1 MVALHGERIP
11 PARGI
16 LRGAMS
22 QENVDRMREGIEA
35 MNRRDIEAIL
45 LGMDPEVR
53 FEHRLAA
60 LQGSFVGVEGVRRWF
75 ADLLETFDTWWVYGE
90 DIRDLGD
97 RVLALGTI
105 RATGRESGVET
116 ELPLAILA
124 RYKDGLLT
132 DFIDYGD
139 REQALEAAGQRE

>member
-1 MVALHGERIP
+1 
-11 PARGI
+11 
-16 LRGAMS
+16 MS
-22 QENVDRMREGIEA
+22 QENVDRMRAAITA
-35 MNRRDIEAIL
+35 MNRRDIDAVI
-45 LGMDPEVR
+45 LGMDAGVR

-75 ADLLETFDTWWVYGE
+75 GDLADHFGAWQIDCD

-97 RVLALGTI
+97 RVLALGSI

-116 ELPLAILA
+116 DVPLTAVA
-124 RYKDGLLT
+124 QFKDGVIS

-139 REQALEAAGQRE
+139 REQALEAVGLRE